1 MYWTNFHNIDES
13 KMKNISIS
21 NLTQIYYII
30 KIKYSKQLSTVKCLQ
45 TYCNFSF
52 LFLFL
57 HKCIMVLFLFF
68 FYFNK
73 QTFKVCPTHYY
84 TDWDEKEKKKEDE
97 RKKNLCMYRKLYPPK
112 RIQFHFP
119 FYFFL
124 FRNDIKYN
132 FCFLHV

>member
-1 MYWTNFHNIDES
+1 
-13 KMKNISIS
+13 MKNISIS

-68 FYFNK
+68 FISINK
-73 QTFKVCPTHYY
+73 LSKFVRLIIILIEMK
-84 TDWDEKEKKKEDE
+84 KKKKKEDE
-97 RKKNLCMYRKLYPPK
+97 RKKIFACIENCILPRGYN
-112 RIQFHFP
+112 FT
-119 FYFFL
+119 FYFTF
-124 FRNDIKYN
+124 FYFAMI
-132 FCFLHV
+132 

>member
-97 RKKNLCMYRKLYPPK
+97 RKKIFACIENCILPRGYN
-112 RIQFHFP
+112 FT
-119 FYFFL
+119 FYFTF
-124 FRNDIKYN
+124 FISQWYKI
-132 FCFLHV
+132 

>member
-1 MYWTNFHNIDES
+1 
-13 KMKNISIS
+13 MKNISIS

-68 FYFNK
+68 FISINK
-73 QTFKVCPTHYY
+73 LSKFVRLIIILIEMKKKKKKKM
-84 TDWDEKEKKKEDE
+84 KEKKIFACIE
-97 RKKNLCMYRKLYPPK
+97 NCTPK
-112 RIQFHFP
+112 RIQFHFL

>member
-68 FYFNK
+68 FISISKLSKF
-73 QTFKVCPTHYY
+73 VRLIIILI
-84 TDWDEKEKKKEDE
+84 EMKKKKK
-97 RKKNLCMYRKLYPPK
+97 RRWKKKNLCMYRKLYPPK
-112 RIQFHFP
+112 RIQFHFL